1 MKAIIIHGGV
11 RVYGK
16 LKENPERIDE
26 LKKAVKMGY
35 ETLLEGG
42 SALDAVE
49 ASVRYMEDSPL
60 FNAGYGSSLNIL
72 GEVELD
78 ASIMDGKSLRAGAVG
93 GVKGVRHAITL
104 ARAIMEETPHI
115 LLVGEGARK
124 FASIIGMEVNED
136 LVYEARKELYKA
148 YMKGVGKKGFP
159 SYLPSPELIRNYL
172 ADTVGA
178 VAVDDKGRL
187 AAATST
193 GGIMMKL
200 PGRVGDSAIIGAG
213 TYANEAGACSGT
225 GVGEAAMKVL
235 GAKQVVDLISE
246 GIRPQKA
253 VEEVL
258 RRLWEKT
265 KTPFGFIAIDREGNI
280 GYAHS
285 GVGLWY
291 AFSKGGV
298 IEAGVERRRVKVEE

>member
-1 MKAIIIHGGV
+1 MKAIVIHGGV
-11 RVYGK
+11 RIYGK
-16 LKENPERIDE
+16 LREDPKRVNE
-26 LKKAVKMGY
+26 LREAVRRGY
-35 ETLLEGG
+35 DKLLDGG

-78 ASIMDGKSLRAGAVG
+78 ASIMDGTSLRAGAVG
-93 GVKGVRHAITL
+93 GVKGVKHAITL

-124 FASIIGMEVNED
+124 FASIIGMRTDENLICES
-136 LVYEARKELYKA
+136 RKELYEA

-159 SYLPSPELIRNYL
+159 SYLPSAQLIKSYI

-178 VAVDDKGRL
+178 VAVDEKGHL

-213 TYANEAGACSGT
+213 TYANRAGACSGT
-225 GVGEAAMKVL
+225 GLGEAAMKVL
-235 GAKQVVDLISE
+235 GAKEVVDLISE
-246 GIRPQKA
+246 GFHPQKA

-258 RRLWEKT
+258 VRLWKKT
-265 KTPFGFIAIDREGNI
+265 KTPLGFIAIDKDGRI

-291 AFSKGGV
+291 GFAKGGML
-298 IEAGVERRRVKVEE
+298 EAGVERKRVRVE

>member
-1 MKAIIIHGGV
+1 MKAILIHGGV

-16 LKENPERIDE
+16 LKEDPKRIEE
-26 LKKAVKMGY
+26 LRKAVKRGY
-35 ETLLEGG
+35 GTLVNGG

-49 ASVRYMEDSPL
+49 ESIRYMEESPL
-60 FNAGYGSSLNIL
+60 FNAGYGSSLNLL

-78 ASIMDGKSLRAGAVG
+78 ASIMDGSTLRAGAVG
-93 GVKGVRHAITL
+93 GVKGVKHAITL
-104 ARAIMEETPHI
+104 ARAVMEKTPHI

-124 FASIIGMEVNED
+124 FASIIGMEVDKD
-136 LVYEARKELYKA
+136 LVYQKRKELYDA
-148 YMKGVGKKGFP
+148 YMKGVGKRDFP
-159 SYLPSPELIRNYL
+159 TYLPSSRLIKSYL

-178 VAVDDKGRL
+178 VAVDDKRRL

-193 GGIMMKL
+193 GGIMLKL

-213 TYANEAGACSGT
+213 TYANEKGACSGT

-235 GAKQVVDLISE
+235 GAKEVVDLISK
-246 GIRPQKA
+246 GLHPQKA

-258 RRLWEKT
+258 LKLWKKT
-265 KTPFGFIAIDREGNI
+265 RTPFGFIAMDDEGRM

-291 AFSKGGV
+291 AFSRGGMT
-298 IEAGVERRRVKVEE
+298 EAGVERRRVGVE